1 MKNFNYLFLLLS
13 IFILVGCTNN
23 SSPPKTTLVS
33 KQCPP
38 KPPSDLVLKNPQV
51 ISLGSKLA
59 SVGKGSINANQTV
72 GYVFQGKQD
81 QKLSLELKP
90 SQSCIWVIT
99 PNDDVLKEKVLPQS
113 GQYIVQLAAANG
125 EKIDY
130 ELSMGLNVEVAVAKP
145 TPTPTPTPT
154 PEVTP
159 TPNNGLS
166 QDDALSLVKTWYQ
179 EKAKIFGEQYQ
190 IDNIKEY
197 ATGKLYYETVEKCND
212 GICGGSVGWLKQ
224 NSCYWTYDFSEIKG
238 VVGFSSTDNT
248 AELTINLREQLQ
260 LHGPRS
266 SGCGRSSQRYQKN
279 VTYWLTKDGDK
290 WKISNY
296 KVGT

>member
-1 MKNFNYLFLLLS
+1 MKILKKILLLS
-13 IFILVGCTNN
+13 HLAILVGCTSN

-38 KPPSDLVLKNPQV
+38 KPPSNLVLKNPQS
-51 ISLGSKLA
+51 ISLVANLT
-59 SVGKGSINANQTV
+59 SVGKGSINASQTV

-90 SQSCIWVIT
+90 NQTCIWIIT
-99 PNDDVLKEKVLPQS
+99 PNDEVLKKQVLPQS
-113 GQYIVQLAAANG
+113 GQYIVQLAAANS

-130 ELSMGLNVEVAVAKP
+130 ELSMGLNVKVAVA
-145 TPTPTPTPT
+145 TPTPTPT

-159 TPNNGLS
+159 KPNKGLS
-166 QDDALSLVKTWYQ
+166 QDEALSLVKTWYQ
-179 EKAKIFGEQYQ
+179 EKGKIFGEQYQ

-197 ATGKLYYETVEKCND
+197 ATGKLYYETVEKCNN
-212 GICGGSVGWLKQ
+212 GVCGGAVGWLKQ
-224 NSCYWTYDFSEIKG
+224 NGCYYTYDFSEIKG

-279 VTYWLTKDGDK
+279 VTYWFTKDGDK

-296 KVGT
+296 KVGA